1 MAADILAYLNQKE
14 FPTCRTRASSRVSP
28 RETAQLPPLLL
39 ETIPRTP
46 LPGPLIR
53 LSVSLTVTPSQPWS
67 DLLTPVQ
74 HAQLRVSRGCDGCP
88 SGVGMPGGSDTEL
101 AARSRNTADTGRGSV
116 YVLHAFFHG
125 GRETA
130 PSSNSPT

>member
-28 RETAQLPPLLL
+28 RETALLPPLLL

-67 DLLTPVQ
+67 DLLRRCNT
-74 HAQLRVSRGCDGCP
+74 LNCGCRG
-88 SGVGMPGGSDTEL
+88 GVMD
-101 AARSRNTADTGRGSV
+101 ARPA
-116 YVLHAFFHG
+116 
-125 GRETA
+125 
-130 PSSNSPT
+130 